1 MSPTLGPSGVGVT
14 PGSQSHAWQGL
25 AAKWRLVTRLL
36 SLGLCYYGMT
46 LQHEGKWRGQEAW
59 DIKGLP
65 GIVGPAY
72 SEHSQRNMY
81 RYWAK
86 LMGVDPT

>member
-1 MSPTLGPSGVGVT
+1 M
-14 PGSQSHAWQGL
+14 
-25 AAKWRLVTRLL
+25 
-36 SLGLCYYGMT
+36 YYGMT
-46 LQHEGKWRGQEAW
+46 LQHEGKWCGQEAW

-72 SEHSQRNMY
+72 SEHSQRNIY

>member
-1 MSPTLGPSGVGVT
+1 M
-14 PGSQSHAWQGL
+14 
-25 AAKWRLVTRLL
+25 
-36 SLGLCYYGMT
+36 YYGMT

-81 RYWAK
+81 RY
-86 LMGVDPT
+86 

>member
-1 MSPTLGPSGVGVT
+1 MVEVMDTCLTRRLGM
-14 PGSQSHAWQGL
+14 
-25 AAKWRLVTRLL
+25 
-36 SLGLCYYGMT
+36 YYGMT

-59 DIKGLP
+59 DIKGPP

-81 RYWAK
+81 RY
-86 LMGVDPT
+86 

>member
-1 MSPTLGPSGVGVT
+1 M
-14 PGSQSHAWQGL
+14 
-25 AAKWRLVTRLL
+25 
-36 SLGLCYYGMT
+36 YYGMT

-65 GIVGPAY
+65 GIVGSTY
-72 SEHSQRNMY
+72 SEHSQRNIC